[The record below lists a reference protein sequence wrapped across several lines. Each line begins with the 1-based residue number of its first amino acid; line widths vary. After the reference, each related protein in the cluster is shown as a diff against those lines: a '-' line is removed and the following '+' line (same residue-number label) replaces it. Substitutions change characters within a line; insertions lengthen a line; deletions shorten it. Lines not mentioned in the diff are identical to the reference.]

1 MAWLK
6 PHWLKNAIWV
16 VMDYK
21 ITIDT
26 QNKLVVATCEGEL
39 NVASAKPLTR
49 ALRSKAFDLGYNCIY
64 DVRRA
69 FLNASILDAYQLPR
83 SIDDLYE
90 NPLHKRGKAAIVY
103 ESDKEFWEFLETT
116 ALNSGVLVKV
126 FIEKEAAIE
135 WLSSPFCAESD

>member
-1 MAWLK
+1 
-6 PHWLKNAIWV
+6 
-16 VMDYK
+16 MDYK

-64 DVRRA
+64 DG
-69 FLNASILDAYQLPR
+69 